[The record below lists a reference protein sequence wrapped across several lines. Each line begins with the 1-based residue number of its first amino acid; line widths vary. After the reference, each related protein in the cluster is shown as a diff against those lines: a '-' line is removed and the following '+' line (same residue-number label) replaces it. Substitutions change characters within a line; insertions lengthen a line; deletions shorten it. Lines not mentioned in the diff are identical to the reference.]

1 MLYFFYRLRKPK
13 ANHAEEKNI
22 KKDEN
27 SATDNNDANE
37 KDQDE
42 STPFLNNDQLP
53 EAELYDGICGEA
65 RVSDSMSSY
74 YSYEVRQMQNF
85 EALER
90 DRL

>member
-1 MLYFFYRLRKPK
+1 M
-13 ANHAEEKNI
+13 EEKC
-22 KKDEN
+22 KETED
-27 SATDNNDANE
+27 SSGNDANE

-53 EAELYDGICGEA
+53 EAELYDGYCGEVRGA
-65 RVSDSMSSY
+65 HDSMSSY
-74 YSYEVRQMQNF
+74 YTYEVRQMQNF